1 MLGQSNSQTLLMLQT
16 QTSMTKL
23 QTDIIKQLVNAV
35 SQSFYKCAETLERE
49 RERERRG
56 GGGVEIQTGTETCRH
71 RERLKIKTT
80 EIDIQK

>member
-49 RERERRG
+49 RERERG
-56 GGGVEIQTGTETCRH
+56 GGGGRDTDRH
-71 RERLKIKTT
+71 RDMQTQRET
-80 EIDIQK
+80 EDQNN